1 MSLEMNKSIGL
12 CQQCGKHKQLI
23 YDKYK
28 FVYEL
33 CSQECYESRSY
44 WALIKR
50 CKKGHTI
57 DKMTKNI
64 EFPDN
69 LKDLILT
76 FVQL

>member
-1 MSLEMNKSIGL
+1 MNKSIGL

-23 YDKYK
+23 YDRYK

-33 CSQECYESRSY
+33 CSQECYESRSFSAY
-44 WALIKR
+44 IKR
-50 CKKGHTI
+50 CKKGHFI

-76 FVQL
+76 FVEL